1 MADFVRLPEALAEHS
16 VFVGGRDYL
25 AIAQEF
31 LGYFVD
37 LGGLRPFDRVLDVGC
52 GFGRMVYRLKDYLD
66 VRGSYEG
73 FDAAKHLIDWAN
85 KNIIPCLPKHLYP
98 RYRFQHVDL
107 KNQAYNPAGGIH
119 PQSFVFPYDD
129 REFDFVFLSS
139 VFTHM
144 FLDDIRNYVEQIY
157 RVMKPGG
164 RLLLTAF
171 LLNDETESL
180 IKAGKST
187 LAFDWCEFAG
197 CYTPYPHLPEAAIGI
212 PAPVMSSILSTRGF
226 KIRTEH
232 PGSWCGR
239 TEFTSYQDI
248 IVAWK

>member
-1 MADFVRLPEALAEHS
+1 MSGLEASMKLPEALAEHAG
-16 VFVGGRDYL
+16 FVGGGDYL
-25 AIAQEF
+25 TIAHEF
-31 LGYFVD
+31 LEYFIS

-52 GFGRMVYRLKDYLD
+52 GFGRMVYGLTKYIDD
-66 VRGSYEG
+66 RGSYEG
-73 FDAAKHLIDWAN
+73 FDAAKNLIDWAI
-85 KNIIPCLPKHLYP
+85 KNLVPHLPK
-98 RYRFQHVDL
+98 YRFQHTDIR
-107 KNQAYNPAGGIH
+107 NQAYNPTGKIH
-119 PQSFVFPYDD
+119 PQDFVFPYVD

-144 FLDDIRNYVEQIY
+144 FIDDIKNYVEEIY

-171 LLNDETESL
+171 LLNSETESL

-248 IVAWK
+248 VVAWK